1 MKKRLVGGVIGAL
14 TLVGA
19 VIVVSSSPAGAAI
32 VKSNQVALIESAAG
46 PNGGTIPTTGY
57 NVPGTPF
64 PTNPNFHNVSR
75 TQVDSAPDFLS
86 TTACGGVPCDTAI
99 LVQICNMGDELQL
112 PNFKADLTNFINGG
126 GKLLIWD
133 SGCSDVDYGAFPVPF
148 HTLSAHK
155 AGINGGTMTMTEPT
169 DLGTTL
175 TPSAS
180 TSVNFD
186 AITGTTNAA
195 LNANQFFT
203 TDPNWCV
210 AISATNGAGAT
221 NGGVVNYAKFGQGL
235 VVYTGL
241 DMTNMTTTAFTPAN
255 SPLGPTGINRL
266 LMNQLALGNTNSLR
280 CTTKAQA
287 VLTLTP
293 KSQTQVVGQTAPLT
307 AHLVSDGVPVVGG
320 TVTLSVTSGPD
331 TNLPPAKVDTDANGD
346 AKFTYVS
353 AIPATN
359 TLTATAGATQANI
372 ALSDTATVTWTGRI
386 TTPTTTPPVTAT
398 PTFTG

>member
-19 VIVVSSSPAGAAI
+19 VIVVSSSPASAAI
-32 VKSNQVALIESAAG
+32 MKSNQVALIPGAAG
-46 PNGGTIPTTGY
+46 INGGTIPTSGY
-57 NVPGTPF
+57 PNPPFTPPSPHF
-64 PTNPNFHNVSR
+64 TPVSLSS
-75 TQVDSAPDFLS
+75 VASAADFLM
-86 TTACGGVPCDTAI
+86 TTGCGGVPCDTAI
-99 LVQICNMGDELQL
+99 LVQVCNMGVQL
-112 PNFKADLTNFINGG
+112 ADATFKADLTNFINGG

-155 AGINGGTMTMTEPT
+155 AGINGGTMTMVEPT

-175 TPSAS
+175 TPTTI

-186 AITGTTNAA
+186 AITATTNAA

-221 NGGVVNYAKFGQGL
+221 NGGVVNYAKLGQGL
-235 VVYTGL
+235 IVYTGL
-241 DMTNMTTTAFTPAN
+241 DMTNMNTNVFNPPNDT
-255 SPLGPTGINRL
+255 LGPTGLNRL
-266 LMNQLALGNTNSLR
+266 LMNQLAIGSTNSLR

-353 AIPATN
+353 ANAATN
-359 TLTATAGATQANI
+359 TLTATAGAPAANI
-372 ALSDTATVTWTGRI
+372 SLSDTATVTWTARI